1 MVHFIFLSFS
11 IWKWLFI
18 KKKLSHTYDQC
29 SKINPFMTW
38 KYQNF
43 HMFLKLGPIQC
54 CACKCQ
60 QLYNMEILCKCKA
73 FVFTCG
79 QNFYTYT
86 YIIVI
91 YIYRKF
97 FNSHLG
103 HACLVLRACR
113 SATFLDHNAKKGCE
127 FKIFLYIYIY
137 IYIFHLLETYVN
149 IYPMHLHVLV

>member
-1 MVHFIFLSFS
+1 
-11 IWKWLFI
+11 
-18 KKKLSHTYDQC
+18 
-29 SKINPFMTW
+29 
-38 KYQNF
+38 
-43 HMFLKLGPIQC
+43 
-54 CACKCQ
+54 
-60 QLYNMEILCKCKA
+60 MEILCKCKA

-127 FKIFLYIYIY
+127 FKIFVYIYIY
-137 IYIFHLLETYVN
+137 IYIYIPLTRDLCKYLSDAFTCPCVNVLEHVA
-149 IYPMHLHVLV
+149 IYQYNKRCPYLSNDFTGF